1 MSSVRVTRSAS
12 RAAAIE
18 AEYTIPPVLVVEPAP
33 HNIIS
38 EMPHAIPID
47 DVPEPAVPAAS
58 VAPPAISTPPYKVF
72 ASIRFVGNS
81 DEYVEIAYKDH
92 NMYICEN
99 YVNVHDATQTV
110 RKIAEMNQIQ
120 KWLRLW
126 FKTAQFDQHSSWKCI
141 EVNFSLLPCI
151 LTRRESLTDE
161 RIDQLVSHI
170 MASVTL
176 LYEIAE

>member
-12 RAAAIE
+12 RAAAVE
-18 AEYTIPPVLVVEPAP
+18 AEYTIPPVVVVEPAP
-33 HNIIS
+33 HNIIT

-47 DVPEPAVPAAS
+47 DVPEPA
-58 VAPPAISTPPYKVF
+58 APPAISTPPHKVF

-81 DEYVEIAYKDH
+81 NECVEIAYKDH
-92 NMYICEN
+92 NLYICEE
-99 YVNVHDATQTV
+99 YVNIHDATQTV
-110 RKIAEMNQIQ
+110 RKVVELHQIQ

-141 EVNFSLLPCI
+141 EVNFSLLPSI

-161 RIDQLVSHI
+161 RIDQIVSHI

-176 LYEIAE
+176 LYEISE